1 MHSPSGDIRFAEAQ
15 KLLNYGFSNFT
26 NISFG
31 NKGDVVGN
39 VKVGKGVTQE
49 IDAVLEEDASF
60 FIEKANS
67 SKVTQNV
74 SFSETIEAP
83 IEKGSVIGTVTYSVD
98 NKVIK
103 SVNIVASDTVKK
115 INLINMGGTL
125 YDSWFNL
132 LRK

>member
-1 MHSPSGDIRFAEAQ
+1 MF
-15 KLLNYGFSNFT
+15 
-26 NISFG
+26 
-31 NKGDVVGN
+31 GN
-39 VKVGKGVTQE
+39 VKIEKGVTQE
-49 IDAVLEEDASF
+49 INAVLEEDASF

-74 SFSETIEAP
+74 NFSDTIEAP
-83 IEKGSVIGTVTYSVD
+83 IEKGNIIGTVTYSVD

-115 INLINMGGTL
+115 INLINMGSTL